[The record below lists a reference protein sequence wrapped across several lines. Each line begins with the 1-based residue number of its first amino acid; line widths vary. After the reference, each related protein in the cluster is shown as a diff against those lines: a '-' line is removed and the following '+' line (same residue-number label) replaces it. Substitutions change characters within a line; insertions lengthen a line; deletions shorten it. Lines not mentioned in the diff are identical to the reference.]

1 MSWKKEIE
9 EIDKRR
15 TLAKQQGGA
24 EAIKKHH
31 LKGKLT
37 ARERIDAILDTNTF
51 KELGAIAGSADI
63 DENGVTKSYDPAN
76 YIVGMGKVNKKNVA
90 IGVEDFTVKG
100 GSPNTSGLR
109 KSIYAEHLALN
120 YKKNVN

>member
-15 TLAKQQGGA
+15 NFAKQQGGP
-24 EAIKKHH
+24 EATKRHH

-51 KELGAIAGSADI
+51 KELGAIAGSANI

-76 YIVGMGKVNKKNVA
+76 YIV
-90 IGVEDFTVKG
+90 FF
-100 GSPNTSGLR
+100 LH
-109 KSIYAEHLALN
+109 KSYIVYI
-120 YKKNVN
+120 V